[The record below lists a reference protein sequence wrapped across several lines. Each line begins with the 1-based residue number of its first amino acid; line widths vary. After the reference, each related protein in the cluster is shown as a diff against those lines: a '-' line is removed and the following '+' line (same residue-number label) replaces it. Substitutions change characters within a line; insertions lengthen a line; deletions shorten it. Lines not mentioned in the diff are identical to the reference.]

1 MSNKNSELEGITLSV
16 YLYAVR
22 KGKPVGPRDVMKGA
36 KLSSPSVSYRH
47 LQKLEDMGYLQ
58 KNNYG
63 EYVIKDKAPVRG
75 YIWIGRRILPKMM
88 VYSLLFLSILV
99 VELVVF
105 ILHYSVENY
114 VFKVFFILLLLITG
128 LAMTVFTIEA
138 LLHHKRTKLS
148 SQNGQI

>member
-1 MSNKNSELEGITLSV
+1 MSTKNSELEGITLSV
-16 YLYAVR
+16 YLYAAK

-47 LQKLEDMGYLQ
+47 LQKLEDMGYLR
-58 KNNYG
+58 KNKYG

-75 YIWIGRRILPKMM
+75 YIWIGRRMLPKMM

-128 LAMTVFTIEA
+128 LAMTVFTVEA

-148 SQNGQI
+148 SQNGQT